1 MVQSALTSPT
11 SVLLVCLG
19 NICRSPMAEGIL
31 RAQAASKGLSI
42 RLDSAGTSA
51 HHIGQAPDARAIACC
66 KKHGVDIST
75 LKARSFHVSDFS
87 NFDLIFAMDKSN
99 FDHLVQQARNDDE
112 KNKIVL
118 FLNALDG
125 GAPHSV
131 PDPWYGTDQDFEF
144 VFHQIS
150 DMASRLCAK
159 WESPQ

>member
-31 RAQAASKGLSI
+31 RTQAARKALSI
-42 RLDSAGTSA
+42 RFDSAGTSA
-51 HHIGQAPDARAIACC
+51 HHIGQSPDARAVACC

-75 LKARSFHVSDFS
+75 LKARSFTRSDFS

-99 FDHLVQQARNDDE
+99 FDHLVKQARTDEE

-118 FLNALDG
+118 FLTALEG
-125 GAPHSV
+125 GVPRSV
-131 PDPWYGTDQDFEF
+131 PDPWYGTDKDFEF

-150 DMASRLCAK
+150 DMASRLCVK
-159 WESPQ
+159 WESPL